1 MTRAVIEQRKREAI
15 ALVRKGGLSA
25 SERAC
30 AIGPSKHANGL
41 AFLKQFGAERHRFE

>member
-25 SERAC
+25 K
-30 AIGPSKHANGL
+30 IGL
-41 AFLKQFGAERHRFE
+41 ASPRQGWGTHTKIITTKQGMSQ

>member
-25 SERAC
+25 K
-30 AIGPSKHANGL
+30 IGQIGL
-41 AFLKQFGAERHRFE
+41 AFLKQHAA